1 MVKVGNKVSLFHNI
15 GKEGVVV
22 GLVPVR
28 LHRDREYA
36 VPVTDTW
43 RLLIEWSD
51 GTRSEEAISDVMRID

>member
-15 GKEGVVV
+15 GKEGVVID
-22 GLVPVR
+22 LVPVVR
-28 LHRDREYA
+28 PKREYA
-36 VPVTDTW
+36 VPVSNTW

>member
-22 GLVPVR
+22 GLMPVR
-28 LHRDREYA
+28 LPRREYA
-36 VPVTDTW
+36 VPVSDTW